1 MQSLVADA
9 GLLAAASSFGLV
21 LLTHGCIRRVLNSAS
36 RAGGTESTSPAI
48 SVLKPLKGVDE
59 ELLENLRALARQ
71 DYPAFELVLGAR
83 DADDPALRVARRL
96 AQEFPQV
103 PIRVVSGAPDIGLNP
118 KVSNLEWLTKHARH
132 DVLLVSDSNVRPSPG
147 YLRAIAREL
156 THPEVG
162 LVSSVLVG
170 SEERSVGA
178 LFENLHLN
186 SFITATVCGAQ
197 LLAGH
202 PCVVGKSMLLR
213 REALN
218 RLGGWSAVKD
228 VLAEDYL
235 LGQRFKQAGYQVA
248 LSGFVLAAVNAERG
262 VKDFAARHLRW
273 NQMRRRI
280 APRMYALEPLL
291 NPVAWCA
298 LLLMFGALGVESRWA
313 ETSTLML
320 LGVAGMLLKAALDSL
335 ISERLGAGLRHQRQA
350 LWVPLK
356 DLLVFVLWVLGA
368 FKRTVSWRG
377 NTMRICA
384 GSRLVPVDSKQAGKA
399 LAEAV

>member
-21 LLTHGCIRRVLNSAS
+21 LLTHGCVRRVLRTSEHSDSAPQ
-36 RAGGTESTSPAI
+36 ATPAI

-59 ELLENLRALARQ
+59 ELLDNLRALALQ
-71 DYPAFELVLGAR
+71 DYPAFELVLGTR
-83 DADDPALRVARRL
+83 DADDPALPIARQLVR
-96 AQEFPQV
+96 EFPDV
-103 PIRVVSGAPDIGLNP
+103 SIRVVSGAPDIGLNP
-118 KVSNLEWLTKHARH
+118 KVSNLEWLTRHARH
-132 DVLLVSDSNVRPSPG
+132 GVLLVSDANVRPGPG
-147 YLRAIAREL
+147 YLRAMAEEL
-156 THPEVG
+156 SRPDVG

-170 SEERSVGA
+170 SEQRSVGA

-186 SFITATVCGAQ
+186 SFITATVCGAH
-197 LLAGH
+197 LLASH

-218 RLGGWSAVKD
+218 ALGGWCAVKD

-235 LGQRFKQAGYQVA
+235 LGQRFKQAGYDVA
-248 LSGFVLAAVNAERG
+248 LSGFVLTAVNTERG

-280 APRMYALEPLL
+280 APRMYVLEPLL
-291 NPVAWCA
+291 NPVVWCA
-298 LLLMFGALGVESRWA
+298 LLLAFGALGLASRWA

-320 LGVAGMLLKAALDSL
+320 IGGAGMLLKAALDSL

-350 LWVPLK
+350 LWVPAK
-356 DLLVFVLWVLGA
+356 DLLVFALWMIGA
-368 FKRTVSWRG
+368 FKRSVTWRG
-377 NTMRICA
+377 NAMRICD
-384 GSRLVPVDSKQAGKA
+384 GSRLIPSHPKQAGKA
-399 LAEAV
+399 LAEVV